1 MKFHFCCVLFIL
13 ELLTLSLA
21 EIDDYEKIHNFI
33 MRKMDSEDSSL
44 RAGIGQVLDV
54 TIQIVVV
61 DMTNLNQVFV

>member
-13 ELLTLSLA
+13 ELLTLSFA

>member
-1 MKFHFCCVLFIL
+1 MKFHFCYVLFIL

-33 MRKMDSEDSSL
+33 TRKMDSEDSSL